1 MESTF
6 FPSKSSFAVFV
17 WLTISIASVMSFGS
31 PDKLFHA
38 ITGSVDHSLT
48 RLLQIQDAALLT
60 VAESFAKVTN
70 AIGPLSI
77 ISSATAHEAN
87 IEGSIEVPFK
97 PIDAPELVDVATTPK
112 VIPKDDLQC
121 MADNIYYEAGSQS
134 YAGKIAVGL
143 VVLNRVKSP
152 SYPRTICG
160 VIYEGSVSPQTTICQ
175 FSWTCQK
182 RLPVAKNS
190 ENWMQSLRAAKELLS
205 NRGKS
210 IDIVEGA
217 TSFHASSVRP
227 PWAKKLKFVAQ
238 IDGHL
243 FYVSKQ

>member
-17 WLTISIASVMSFGS
+17 WLTISIVSVMSFGS
-31 PDKLFHA
+31 PDKLFA
-38 ITGSVDHSLT
+38 ALTSSVNHSLT
-48 RLLQIQDAALLT
+48 RLLQIQDEVLPAIAD
-60 VAESFAKVTN
+60 SFAKIAA
-70 AIGPLSI
+70 AIGTTNV
-77 ISSATAHEAN
+77 ISTAAANEAN
-87 IEGSIEVPFK
+87 IDGSIDVPFK
-97 PIDAPELVDVATTPK
+97 PIEAPIMPEAKLITK
-112 VIPKDDLQC
+112 IIPKDDLQC

-143 VVLNRVKSP
+143 VVLNRLKSP

-160 VIYEGSVSPQTTICQ
+160 VIYEGSVNPQTSICQ

-190 ENWMQSLRAAKELLS
+190 DNWMQSLRAAKELLS
-205 NRGKS
+205 NRGKT
-210 IDIVEGA
+210 IDIVDGA
-217 TSFHASSVRP
+217 TSFHASTVKP
-227 PWAKKLKFVAQ
+227 VWAKKLKFVAQ

-243 FYVSKQ
+243 FYTSK